1 MMIQS
6 FFLLSNSGEVIIEK
20 HWRQVTPRAVCE
32 FFWNEANKYDNKIDM
47 PPVIVT
53 SQYYLISVYRDDIF
67 LLATTTRES
76 SPLLIIEFLHRI
88 VELFESYFSS
98 LDEDTI
104 KDNFSIIYQLLE
116 EMVDYGFALITE
128 PNLLKTMIPPPS
140 LVSQITQAVTFNTSG
155 GAHISDTLPDSIL
168 SNMPWRKSDIH
179 YSQNEIYLDLV
190 EEVDAII
197 DKNGFLVASEVAG
210 SVQANSKLSG
220 IPDLLLTFA
229 NPYLLDDC
237 SFHPCVRYN
246 RYEKDQVVSFVPP
259 DGQFELMRY
268 RLRGPGK
275 VAIPLYCQPVI
286 ILESSGS
293 NATAGTS
300 QASINVI
307 VGVRSQNTL
316 IFPQGSSSS
325 PLVVEEVSVEIPFT
339 KAVRTANLSATVGSV
354 LFDETTKVA
363 TWTIGK
369 LTSANAPQLTGTVLL
384 SPTALSGGDS
394 TVISFNESTI
404 APSISLHWV
413 VPLASVSGLSI
424 GSLQLQGE
432 KYKPYK
438 GMRSIAKSGR
448 IQVRTI

>member
-1 MMIQS
+1 
-6 FFLLSNSGEVIIEK
+6 
-20 HWRQVTPRAVCE
+20 
-32 FFWNEANKYDNKIDM
+32 M
-47 PPVIVT
+47 PPVIMT

-67 LLATTTRES
+67 LLATTSRES

-88 VELFESYFSS
+88 VELFESYFTS

-275 VAIPLYCQPVI
+275 VAIPLYCQPMI
-286 ILESSGS
+286 ILESSGG
-293 NATAGTS
+293 NAAAGTS

-316 IFPQGSSSS
+316 IFPQGSSSN
-325 PLVVEEVSVEIPFT
+325 PLVVSNSSLCRITP
-339 KAVRTANLSATVGSV
+339 
-354 LFDETTKVA
+354 
-363 TWTIGK
+363 
-369 LTSANAPQLTGTVLL
+369 
-384 SPTALSGGDS
+384 
-394 TVISFNESTI
+394 
-404 APSISLHWV
+404 PSLV
-413 VPLASVSGLSI
+413 
-424 GSLQLQGE
+424 
-432 KYKPYK
+432 
-438 GMRSIAKSGR
+438 
-448 IQVRTI
+448 